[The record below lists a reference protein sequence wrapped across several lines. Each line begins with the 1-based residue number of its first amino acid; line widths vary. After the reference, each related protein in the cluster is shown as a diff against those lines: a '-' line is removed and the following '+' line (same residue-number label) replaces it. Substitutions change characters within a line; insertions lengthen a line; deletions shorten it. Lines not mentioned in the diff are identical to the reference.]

1 MSTTHHP
8 CTIDGARFELLFQS
22 LFDGGRGYAF
32 PCDADGHVDMDGLS
46 ERLRLHY
53 LYVKKLIGRDF
64 TTPAVRPTLQ

>member
-1 MSTTHHP
+1 MSTLHTHTVEH
-8 CTIDGARFELLFQS
+8 AHFELLFQS

-32 PCDADGHVDMDGLS
+32 PCDAAGHVDMDGMS

-64 TTPAVRPTLQ
+64 STPAVRPTLQ

>member
-1 MSTTHHP
+1 MSTLHP
-8 CTIDGARFELLFQS
+8 HPTESAHFELLFQS

-46 ERLRLHY
+46 DRLRLNF

-64 TTPAVRPTLQ
+64 STPAVRPTLQ